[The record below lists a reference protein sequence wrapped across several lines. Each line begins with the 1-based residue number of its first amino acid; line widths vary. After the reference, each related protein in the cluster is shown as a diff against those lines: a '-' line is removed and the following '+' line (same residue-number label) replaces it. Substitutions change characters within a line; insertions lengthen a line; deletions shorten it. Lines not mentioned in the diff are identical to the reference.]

1 MSWTKVLK
9 AKLYNVEYVKPGDG
23 ISNFIGNIKVEANDE
38 KEALAI
44 AEQKRPD
51 GWNFKI
57 INKNYEN
64 VDIVNK
70 DSKVEHEYSSGYWD
84 GYRYRTESKNNY
96 DKEINANEPDEIED
110 YSEQYNHDDEDD
122 MELEFID
129 NEMKYNY
136 NGKDYYICGIIANI
150 YAEYVEDS
158 YEDHYMSGG
167 EDNYT
172 THKYSR
178 LDDYGINEIK
188 KVELYDED
196 KNEIIEIT
204 DNDKV
209 FNDILNNDDFMKIIY
224 KQIRWNL
231 EN

>member
-1 MSWTKVLK
+1 MKWTKILK

-23 ISNFIGNIKVEANDE
+23 ISNFTGNIKVEADNE

-96 DKEINANEPDEIED
+96 DKEINASD
-110 YSEQYNHDDEDD
+110 YDRDIDKD

-136 NGKDYYICGIIANI
+136 NGKDYYISGLIVNV
-150 YAEYVEDS
+150 YAEYVEDT
-158 YEDHYMSGG
+158 YEEHYMSGG
-167 EDNYT
+167 EDHYT
-172 THKYSR
+172 THKYSK
-178 LDDYGINEIK
+178 LDDYGINKIK

-196 KNEIIEIT
+196 KNEVIEIIN
-204 DNDKV
+204 NDKV
-209 FNDILNNDDFMKIIY
+209 FNDILNNEDFMKIIY

-231 EN
+231 ED

>member
-23 ISNFIGNIKVEANDE
+23 ISNFIGNIKVEADNE

-51 GWNFKI
+51 GWNF
-57 INKNYEN
+57 NKN
-64 VDIVNK
+64 
-70 DSKVEHEYSSGYWD
+70 SKVEHEYSSGYWD

-96 DKEINANEPDEIED
+96 NKEINANEPDEIED
-110 YSEQYNHDDEDD
+110 YSEQYTYDDEDD

-136 NGKDYYICGIIANI
+136 NGKDYYICGIIVNV

-158 YEDHYMSGG
+158 YEDHYMSDG

-172 THKYSR
+172 THKYSK
-178 LDDYGINEIK
+178 LNDYGINKIK
-188 KVELYDED
+188 KVELFDKD
-196 KNEIIEIT
+196 KNEIIEIN

-209 FNDILNNDDFMKIIY
+209 FNDILNNKDFMKIIY
-224 KQIRWNL
+224 KQIKWNL
-231 EN
+231 ED